1 MITGFWWIV
10 FIDVRFG
17 AALVGRELAITDE
30 AVRPVVDNFD
40 LQFVVA
46 RFKGLGDVHPS
57 RRTPD
62 YSEILS
68 VERHLRRLAD
78 ISEIEIK
85 PLLLAEN

>member
-1 MITGFWWIV
+1 MIAGFWRIV

-57 RRTPD
+57 RRTL
-62 YSEILS
+62 EHTEVFA
-68 VERHLRRLAD
+68 VERDLRRLTKSAK
-78 ISEIEIK
+78 IE
-85 PLLLAEN
+85 EDF